1 MSKPKF
7 QNLPRVNK
15 GALVAAAKAQ
25 LDAKG
30 TAPYDGEPG
39 NAQRLREKLEEKRAQ
54 AQSGEAARIVEVQRQ
69 GDEIA
74 KQMEGRGQEGSTGTP
89 TPEAK
94 PAPAP
99 AAPKDEPLLT
109 LGKRYAPKSER
120 NTETWGKITT
130 ALKEGPKTLAQLAEV
145 VKPHNDFIGYMK
157 RGGHIVPY
165 VNEAN
170 LRNELPA
177 R

>member
-7 QNLPRVNK
+7 QNLPRASK

-54 AQSGEAARIVEVQRQ
+54 AQTEAAAQVQEV
-69 GDEIA
+69 
-74 KQMEGRGQEGSTGTP
+74 STGTP

-99 AAPKDEPLLT
+99 AAEPLLT